1 MKVGDLVEWNWWVE
15 WGPGSRDG
23 TRLHRGVIISERY
36 EGKLRIL
43 KVAESL
49 GLTEVRAEQVRMISE
64 SR

>member
-15 WGPGSRDG
+15 WGPSSSSPQ
-23 TRLHRGVIISERY
+23 LHRGVIISERY

-43 KVAESL
+43 KVAEPL
-49 GLTEVRAEQVRMISE
+49 GLTEVRAEQVRVISE